1 MSKFEQRDNSGTLFR
16 NDRKEQPNHA
26 DYQGECMV
34 DGNLYYMNAWL
45 KEGKNGKFFSFSF
58 RPKAPQGK
66 PQTSAPAKS
75 SKPRLDDDSDVPF

>member
-1 MSKFEQRDNSGTLFR
+1 MAYEQRDNSGPLFR

-34 DGNLYYMNAWL
+34 DGKLYYMNAWV

-58 RPKAPQGK
+58 RAKAGK
-66 PQTSAPAKS
+66 TSAPAATQTRARNQS
-75 SKPRLDDDSDVPF
+75 PLDDDSSIPF

>member
-1 MSKFEQRDNSGTLFR
+1 MAYEQRDNSGTLFR

-66 PQTSAPAKS
+66 QQTSAPPKA
-75 SKPRLDDDSDVPF
+75 SKPRLDDDSDLPF

>member
-26 DYQGECMV
+26 DYQGECMI

-66 PQTSAPAKS
+66 AQAPAKS
-75 SKPRLDDDSDVPF
+75 SKPRLDDDSEIPF

>member
-1 MSKFEQRDNSGTLFR
+1 MAYEQRDNSGTLFR

-58 RPKAPQGK
+58 RSKAGK
-66 PQTSAPAKS
+66 TSAPAATQTRTRNQS
-75 SKPRLDDDSDVPF
+75 PLDDGSDIPF